1 MERIDLKKITAA
13 LAVMLLGI
21 GAWAKPLYD
30 LKPVKVAEGIYCSIG
45 DLNPP
50 TKANKG
56 NVNNTC
62 WIDIGDGLVIVDPG
76 PTYEFAKE
84 FAELAMKRTSK
95 PVKAAVVTNYHDDRL
110 YGASYYAAKHIPVI
124 AHKSIVEDI
133 KKNRSRF
140 RRIPALLSEEEFAGT
155 KLVTPDT
162 LFDKRYTI
170 KGSKRTVEMLK
181 LSPVSEEHSDIVVWV
196 PDVKFL
202 FAGNIIFNDRALNY
216 TKNSN
221 MKGWIE
227 ALHKIAAMK
236 PAIVL
241 GGHGGTMGPDAYK
254 TTLEYLQSL
263 HTQVKAAYD
272 NDVDMSELTEHIN
285 LNEFKHLRHAEE
297 LNRHNAKNY
306 YEQLEWE

>member
-1 MERIDLKKITAA
+1 MRKLFIA
-13 LAVMLLGI
+13 LVSFLAGMILWG
-21 GAWAKPLYD
+21 KPLYD
-30 LKPVKVAEGIYCSIG
+30 LKPLKVVEGITCSIG

-56 NVNNTC
+56 NVNNSC

-76 PTYEFAKE
+76 PTYAFAKE
-84 FAELAMKRTSK
+84 FAELATKQTGK
-95 PVKAAVVTNYHDDRL
+95 PVKAVVVTNYHDDRL
-110 YGASYYAAKHIPVI
+110 YGASYYAAKQIPVI
-124 AHKSIVEDI
+124 AHKSIVRDI
-133 KKNRSRF
+133 KKNPGKF
-140 RRIPALLSEEEFAGT
+140 QRIPHLLSKEEFAGT

-162 LFDKRYTI
+162 LFDKKYVI
-170 KGSKRTVEMLK
+170 KGSKRTVELLK
-181 LSPVSEEHSDIVVWV
+181 LTPVSEERSDIVVWV

-202 FAGNIIFNDRALNY
+202 FAGNIVFNDRALNY

-227 ALHKIAAMK
+227 ALHKIVAMK

-263 HTQVKAAYD
+263 RKQVKAAYD
-272 NDVDMSELTEHIN
+272 NDVDMSELMKHVD
-285 LNEFKHLRHAEE
+285 LSKFKDLKHAEQ
-297 LNRHNAKNY
+297 LGRHNANDY
-306 YEQLEWE
+306 YEQLDWE

>member
-1 MERIDLKKITAA
+1 MKRLTITIMA
-13 LAVMLLGI
+13 LLTTASL
-21 GAWAKPLYD
+21 WAKSLYD
-30 LKPVKVAEGIYCSIG
+30 LKPIKVAEGIYCSIG

-62 WIDIGDGLVIVDPG
+62 WIDLGDGLVIVDPG
-76 PTYEFAKE
+76 PSYEFAKE
-84 FAELAMKRTSK
+84 FAELATKRTGK
-95 PVKAAVVTNYHDDRL
+95 PIKAAVVTNYHDDRL
-110 YGASYYAAKHIPVI
+110 YGASYYAAHHIPVI
-124 AHKSIVEDI
+124 AHQSIVQDI
-133 KKNRSRF
+133 KKNPGKFERLKH
-140 RRIPALLSEEEFAGT
+140 ILTPQEFAKT

-162 LFDKRYTI
+162 LFDKEYTL
-170 KGSKRTVEMLK
+170 KGSKRTVKFLK

-202 FAGNIIFNDRALNY
+202 FAGNIVFNDRALNY

-263 HTQVKAAYD
+263 QKQVKAAYD
-272 NDVDMSELTEHIN
+272 NDVDMSELMKHVD
-285 LNEFKHLRHAEE
+285 LSKFKHLKHAEQ
-297 LNRHNAKNY
+297 LGRHNTNDY
-306 YEQLEWE
+306 YEQLDWE